1 MRKAMTVLLW
11 LGLIAC
17 LVLVIYLAGQKRALE
32 REGKEQTQK
41 NEVLQT
47 LYDQLKDEWS
57 EKEAALTE
65 ENSAL
70 LRDTKTLTLERDALE
85 AALQAARQETQAQR
99 QTADA
104 LTAERETASGRLSE
118 VLEMLLTP
126 VPELSAGQAE
136 TEENPPSRERQ
147 LPFLPEKSA
156 QPLPFA
162 E

>member
-17 LVLVIYLAGQKRALE
+17 LVLVISLSGQKRALE

-136 TEENPPSRERQ
+136 TEEKPPSRERQ
-147 LPFLPEKSA
+147 LPFLPEKIA